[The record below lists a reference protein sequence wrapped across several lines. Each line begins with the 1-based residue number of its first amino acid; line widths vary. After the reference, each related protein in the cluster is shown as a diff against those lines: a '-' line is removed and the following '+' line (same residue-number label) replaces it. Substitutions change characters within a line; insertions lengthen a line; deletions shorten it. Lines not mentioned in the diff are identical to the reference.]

1 MAPGLNRNG
10 ARILALSRR
19 ERLPDS
25 FIFPSS
31 RGTAINTNNFLFRVL
46 KEAGKKAGIKGV
58 THQMLRRTCST
69 YMAQLTTVKDVQ
81 AHLRHSSSET
91 TLEHY
96 IKSVP
101 ESVRVAVESLDHL
114 LKKAPADSGQPA
126 N

>member
-1 MAPGLNRNG
+1 M
-10 ARILALSRR
+10 
-19 ERLPDS
+19 
-25 FIFPSS
+25 F
-31 RGTAINTNNFLFRVL
+31 RGL
-46 KEAGKKAGIKGV
+46 KEAGKKAGIAGV

-81 AHLRHSSSET
+81 AHLRHSSSKT

-101 ESVRVAVESLDHL
+101 ESVRIAVESPDHL
-114 LKKAPADSGQPA
+114 LKKAPENSGQPA